1 MRDTF
6 GAMKKLNASINTR
19 VTSETRDNL
28 KKKAQKRKI
37 RLTDIAREALE
48 EKAQSK

>member
-1 MRDTF
+1 
-6 GAMKKLNASINTR
+6 MKKFTATIAAR
-19 VTSETRDNL
+19 VTSQTRDNL

-48 EKAQSK
+48 EKAKSDL

>member
-1 MRDTF
+1 MRDTW

-48 EKAQSK
+48 KAAQ

>member
-1 MRDTF
+1 
-6 GAMKKLNASINTR
+6 MKKLTANINTR
-19 VTSETRDNL
+19 VTPETRDNL

-48 EKAQSK
+48 EKAQST